1 MKVSFVWITK
11 YYNPGHENHEKFC
24 ILLGKERFGANA
36 NLYSLFETQHFNR
49 RSDETDYLET
59 MITNKLG
66 LDILKDPSYFMK
78 SIIHKINT
86 ETNIYYIC
94 YLDQM
99 PSEDWRAMM
108 LQRLMFP
115 GWKQIAWN
123 ENEITREYLS
133 LENVKY
139 FPISDLP
146 MLFEQKVVGINVKI
160 AFEYIKDSLDY
171 THNFNGC
178 AYIAF
183 IQEKSKIPM
192 VEDSHKKR
200 CLEKFRKE
208 RESQIDNSLE

>member
-11 YYNPGHENHEKFC
+11 YYNPGHENHDKFC
-24 ILLGKERFGANA
+24 ILLGKERFGENA
-36 NLYSLFETQHFNR
+36 DLYSLFETEHFSKR
-49 RSDETDYLET
+49 YDEFHHLKA
-59 MITNKLG
+59 MIANKLG
-66 LDILKDPSYFMK
+66 LEILKDLSYFMK
-78 SIIHKINT
+78 SIIHKIST

-94 YLDQM
+94 YLEQM

-115 GWKQIAWN
+115 EWKQIAWN
-123 ENEITREYLS
+123 ENEITKEYLS

-139 FPISDLP
+139 FSISDVP
-146 MLFEQKVVGINVKI
+146 MLFEQKVVANNVKI

-192 VEDSHKKR
+192 IEDSLKKK

-208 RESQIDNSLE
+208 KVKQIV